1 MVNTSPSHQGIDRI
15 IDIEHY
21 NNIMS
26 LLCVTTYVIRFVNN
40 LKTSQ
45 RSQRNL
51 KELRADEL
59 KNTKTLWIKSV
70 QASAFIKELS
80 FLNRKDRK
88 ATPPIW
94 VTQFG
99 LFLSKV
105 HTIKYKGRIN
115 NASLLPSTKSPLLLP
130 AKHTLVSLLVKQ
142 AHDLVKHSGI
152 TATLTTLRERFGV
165 LHGRETV
172 KKILRHCIV
181 CRRYEIATCK
191 TPQFADLPNHQVSE
205 DPPFSHT
212 GLDFAWCQR
221 KPLKGWTWRAQS
233 RQSVRLLVHMHINQ
247 SCPSG
252 TDSRIKCTRFS
263 VSFLQICQQT
273 RITGHDPIKQHENV
287 SIFEHGNP
295 KNHPITR
302 SLEVLNQPTHQ
313 LELHCG
319 KGSMVG
325 RLLGKTR
332 TKYQIT
338 SQESYRPILSEFR
351 WTGHITNRSW
361 GSD

>member
-1 MVNTSPSHQGIDRI
+1 MTQPVETENKVILREASKNEPVITHSMVNTSPSHQGIDRI
-15 IDIEHY
+15 IDTEHY

-26 LLCVTTYVIRFVNN
+26 LLRVTTYVIRFVNN

-51 KELRADEL
+51 KELRVDEL
-59 KNTKTLWIKSV
+59 KNTKTLRIKSV
-70 QASAFIKELS
+70 QASAFIEELS

-99 LFLSKV
+99 LFLSKD
-105 HTIKYKGRIN
+105 HTIKCKGRIN

-130 AKHTLVSLLVKQ
+130 AKHTFVSLLVKQ
-142 AHDLVKHSGI
+142 AHNLVKHSGI
-152 TATLTTLRERFGV
+152 TATMTTLRERFWV
-165 LHGRETV
+165 LRGRETV

-205 DPPFSHT
+205 NPPFSHT
-212 GLDFAWCQR
+212 GL
-221 KPLKGWTWRAQS
+221 
-233 RQSVRLLVHMHINQ
+233 
-247 SCPSG
+247 
-252 TDSRIKCTRFS
+252 TRFS
-263 VSFLQICQQT
+263 VSFPQICQQT
-273 RITGHDPIKQHENV
+273 RITSHNTIRQRENV
-287 SIFEHGNP
+287 SIFEQGNP
-295 KNHPITR
+295 KNHPITT

-319 KGSMVG
+319 KGSKVG

-332 TKYQIT
+332 TKYQFT
-338 SQESYRPILSEFR
+338 S
-351 WTGHITNRSW
+351 
-361 GSD
+361 